1 MNGFFGRLDR
11 LENAKTVRA
20 IRDGLINII
29 PVIMLGAFSLAV
41 KSLPVVAYQDF
52 LNRDGAM
59 FVSILDFVFN
69 ATYGMLSVYMTIS
82 VAYSRAGLRND
93 GGAVM
98 QVLISLV
105 AFFILVGTQENGV
118 RIEALGTTSMFTA
131 LFSALAAPAVYE
143 RLDALFKRLGR
154 RLGIQPEEGSELN
167 FSLNAILP
175 VIVSGLLFA
184 LLDRVIF
191 RTTGAAGFNDLFQKV
206 MTGLF
211 RGLPSMEL
219 SGFLFVLISSVLW
232 CFGLHGSNILD
243 GVNNAYFVPAAQANA
258 EAVAAGLAAPHVV
271 SKSFIDVFVLMGGCG
286 STICLL
292 IALLLFSR
300 SKSSRRLAILSVVP
314 GVFNI
319 NEPLVFGL
327 SVIYNPIMML
337 PFILVPLL
345 NYLTAYA
352 ATALGLLPVVCRTV
366 EWTTPPLFS
375 GWYATGSL
383 AGTAVQA
390 VCILMGVLIYLPF
403 VKAYE
408 RSVNAALHSEY
419 NGMVEALKESE
430 ASNSAAS
437 GFLHRDR
444 TRRFCRMLTEE
455 LNTALAQRRIS
466 MYYQPQYDNQRRL
479 VGMEA
484 LMRWNH
490 AVFGMVYPPLIF
502 RLAEEGGIQFET
514 ERYAWETA
522 LADCAE
528 MQKRTGRHVALSLNT
543 TVGTLVDPRFVGTLT
558 ALAERY
564 GIPCGEICV
573 EITEQSELSMSE
585 VVLETLSR
593 LREKGFLLSIDDFSM
608 GFTSVKYLQED
619 FFNEVKLDGALTRN
633 VVSNRNS
640 QEIISSITKMA
651 EALHFSVIA
660 EYVETEEQRRKLE
673 EIGCVRYQGWLFSK
687 AVEKDEMIR
696 KLSLPAEEMF

>member
-1 MNGFFGRLDR
+1 MNGFFDRIDR
-11 LENAKTVRA
+11 LENAKAVCA

-29 PVIMLGAFSLAV
+29 PVIMLGAFSLAL
-41 KSLPVVAYQDF
+41 KSLPVDAYQDF
-52 LNRDGAM
+52 LSRGSGTAL
-59 FVSILDFVFN
+59 VLLLDFTFN

-82 VAYSRAGLRND
+82 VAYSRASLRND
-93 GGAVM
+93 GSALM
-98 QVLISLV
+98 QVLTSLV
-105 AFFILVGTQENGV
+105 TFFILVGTLENGV
-118 RIEALGTTSMFTA
+118 SIDVLGATSMFTA
-131 LFSALAAPAVYE
+131 LFSALTAPAVYE
-143 RLDALFKRLGR
+143 LLEKLFRRLGKRLGI
-154 RLGIQPEEGSELN
+154 LPEEGSELN
-167 FSLNAILP
+167 FALNTIFP
-175 VIVSGLLFA
+175 VMSSGLLFA
-184 LLDRVIF
+184 LLNRIIF
-191 RTTGAAGFNDLFQKV
+191 QTTGAAGFNDLFQKV

-211 RGLPSMEL
+211 RGLPSMGL
-219 SGFLFVLISSVLW
+219 SGFFFVLVSSLLW
-232 CFGLHGSNILD
+232 CFGLHGSNILE
-243 GVNNAYFVPAAQANA
+243 GVSSAYFIPAAEENA
-258 EAVAAGLAAPHVV
+258 RAVAAGMAAPHIV

-300 SKSSRRLAILSVVP
+300 NKSNRRLAILSVVP

-327 SVIYNPIMML
+327 SVIYNPIMVL

-345 NYLTAYA
+345 NYLTAYT

-375 GWYATGSL
+375 GWYATGSM

-390 VCILMGVLIYLPF
+390 LCILVGVLVYLPF

-419 NGMVEALKESE
+419 DSMVKALKESE

-437 GFLHRDR
+437 LYLHRGR

-455 LNTALAQRRIS
+455 LNAALAQRRIS

-490 AVFGMVYPPLIF
+490 TLFGMVYPPLIIK
-502 RLAEEGGIQFET
+502 LAEEGGIQFDT

-522 LADCAE
+522 LADYAE
-528 MQKRTGRHVALSLNT
+528 MRARTGKHVDISLNT
-543 TVGTLVDPRFVGTLT
+543 TVGTLVDPRFVETLT
-558 ALAERY
+558 SLAERY
-564 GIPCGEICV
+564 GVPCGDICV

-585 VVLETLSR
+585 VVLGTLSE
-593 LREKGFLLSIDDFSM
+593 LRGKGFLLSIDDFSM
-608 GFTSVKYLQED
+608 GFTSFKYLQED

-633 VVSNRNS
+633 VLSNRNS

-651 EALHFSVIA
+651 DALHFSVVA

-673 EIGCVRYQGWLFSK
+673 EIGCTRYQGWLFSK
-687 AVEKDEMIR
+687 AVEKDEMLK
-696 KLSLPAEEMF
+696 KLT

>member
-1 MNGFFGRLDR
+1 MNGFFDKLDG
-11 LENAKTVRA
+11 LSNAKTVCA

-29 PVIMLGAFSLAV
+29 PVIMLGAFSLAL
-41 KSLPVVAYQDF
+41 KSLPVAAYQDF
-52 LNRDGAM
+52 LSRGSGAVL
-59 FVSILDFVFN
+59 VSLLDFTFD
-69 ATYGMLSVYMTIS
+69 ATYGMLSVYMTAS
-82 VAYSRAGLRND
+82 VAYSRAGLTND
-93 GGAVM
+93 GGALTR
-98 QVLISLV
+98 VLIALA
-105 AFFILVGTQENGV
+105 AFFILVGTPEGGV
-118 RIEALGTTSMFTA
+118 DAGVLGTTSMFTA

-143 RLDALFKRLGR
+143 RLDRLFRGLSR
-154 RLGIQPEEGSELN
+154 RLGAAPEEGSEL
-167 FSLNAILP
+167 SLALNAIFP
-175 VIVSGLLFA
+175 VAASGLLFA
-184 LLDRVIF
+184 LLNRIVF
-191 RTTGAAGFNDLFQKV
+191 QTTGASGFNDLFQRV

-211 RGLPSMEL
+211 RGLPSMAL
-219 SGFLFVLISSVLW
+219 SGFLFVLVSSVLW

-243 GVNNAYFVPAAQANA
+243 GVSNAYFVPAAEANA
-258 EAVAAGLAAPHVV
+258 QAVAAGLAAPHIV
-271 SKSFIDVFVLMGGCG
+271 SKSFMDVFVLMGGCG

-292 IALLLFSR
+292 LALLLFSR
-300 SKSSRRLAILSVVP
+300 SRSSRRLAVLSVVP

-327 SVIYNPIMML
+327 PVIYNPVMMF

-345 NYLTAYA
+345 NYLLAYA
-352 ATALGLLPVVCRTV
+352 ATALGLLPAVCRTV
-366 EWTTPPLFS
+366 QWTTPPLFS

-390 VCILMGVLIYLPF
+390 VCILVGALVYLPF

-408 RSVNAALHSEY
+408 RSTRSALRGEY
-419 NGMVEALKESE
+419 ESMVRALKESE
-430 ASNSAAS
+430 SSNSAAPAFS
-437 GFLHRDR
+437 RRGR
-444 TRRFCRMLTEE
+444 TRHFCRMLTEE
-455 LNTALAQRRIS
+455 LSAALAQGRIS
-466 MYYQPQYDNQRRL
+466 MHYQPQYDNRRRL

-484 LMRWNH
+484 LMRWDH
-490 AVFGMVYPPLIF
+490 AVFGMVYPPLVIK
-502 RLAEEGGIQFET
+502 LAEEGGILFET
-514 ERYAWETA
+514 ERRAWETA
-522 LADCAE
+522 LADYAQMRE
-528 MQKRTGRHVALSLNT
+528 RTGRRVDLSLNT

-558 ALAERY
+558 GLAERY
-564 GIPCGEICV
+564 GIPCGDICV

-585 VVLETLSR
+585 VVLGTLSA

-673 EIGCVRYQGWLFSK
+673 EIGCVRYQGWLFSR
-687 AVEKDEMIR
+687 AVDKEEMIR
-696 KLSLPAEEMF
+696 KLSAAPER

>member
-1 MNGFFGRLDR
+1 MDMNGFFDKLDR
-11 LENAKTVRA
+11 LENTKAVCA

-29 PVIMLGAFSLAV
+29 PVILLGAFSLALM
-41 KSLPVVAYQDF
+41 SLPVDAYQKF
-52 LNRDGAM
+52 LTQGDGAA
-59 FVSILDFVFN
+59 FVSILNFAFN
-69 ATYGMLSVYMTIS
+69 ATYGMLSVYMTVS
-82 VAYSRAGLRND
+82 VAYSWVSLKND
-93 GGAVM
+93 GGVLT
-98 QVLISLV
+98 QVLTALI
-105 AFFILVGTQENGV
+105 AFFILVGTPADGV
-118 RIEALGTTSMFTA
+118 SIEALGTTSMFTA
-131 LFSALAAPAVYE
+131 LFSALAAPAVCE
-143 RLDALFKRLGR
+143 RLEELFRRLGKRLGI
-154 RLGIQPEEGSELN
+154 LPEEGSELN
-167 FSLNAILP
+167 FALNAIFP
-175 VIVSGLLFA
+175 VMTSGLLFA
-184 LLDRVIF
+184 LLNRIIF
-191 RTTGAAGFNDLFQKV
+191 LTTGAAGFNDLFQKV
-206 MTGLF
+206 ITGLF
-211 RGLPSMEL
+211 KGLPNMGL
-219 SGFLFVLISSVLW
+219 SGFLFVLVSSVLW

-243 GVNNAYFVPAAQANA
+243 GVNNAYFVPAAEANA
-258 EAVAAGLAAPHVV
+258 QAVAAGLAAPHIV

-300 SKSSRRLAILSVVP
+300 SKSSRRLALLSVIP

-337 PFILVPLL
+337 PFVLVPLL

-352 ATALGLLPVVCRTV
+352 ATALGFLPVVCRTV
-366 EWTTPPLFS
+366 QWTTPPLFS
-375 GWYATGSL
+375 GWYATGST

-390 VCILMGVLIYLPF
+390 VCILIGVLVYLPF

-408 RSVNAALHSEY
+408 RSVKAALHSEY
-419 NGMVEALKESE
+419 DGMVKALKESE
-430 ASNSAAS
+430 ASNSAPAFS
-437 GFLHRDR
+437 HRGR

-455 LNTALAQRRIS
+455 LSAALAQKRIS
-466 MYYQPQYDNQRRL
+466 MYYQPQYDNRRRL

-490 AVFGMVYPPLIF
+490 SVFGMVYPPLVIK
-502 RLAEEGGIQFET
+502 LAEEGGIQFET

-522 LADCAE
+522 LADYAE
-528 MQKRTGRHVALSLNT
+528 MRERTGGQVDLSLNT

-558 ALAERY
+558 TLAERY
-564 GIPCGEICV
+564 GIPCGNICV

-585 VVLETLSR
+585 VVLGTLSA
-593 LREKGFLLSIDDFSM
+593 LKEKGFLLSIDDFSM

-651 EALHFSVIA
+651 QALHFSVIA
-660 EYVETEEQRRKLE
+660 EYVETEEQLRKLE
-673 EIGCVRYQGWLFSK
+673 EIGCLRYQGWLFSK
-687 AVEKDEMIR
+687 AVGKDEMLQ
-696 KLSLPAEEMF
+696 KLM

>member
-1 MNGFFGRLDR
+1 MNSFFEKLDR
-11 LENAKTVRA
+11 LENAKAVCA

-29 PVIMLGAFSLAV
+29 PVIMLGAFSLAL
-41 KSLPVVAYQDF
+41 KSLPVEAYQDF
-52 LNRDGAM
+52 LSRGIGAA
-59 FVSILDFVFN
+59 FVSVLNFTFD
-69 ATYGMLSVYMTIS
+69 ATYGMLSVYMTAS
-82 VAYSRAGLRND
+82 VAYSRASLKND
-93 GGAVM
+93 GG
-98 QVLISLV
+98 VLTRVLTALV
-105 AFFILVGTQENGV
+105 TFFILVGTPENGV
-118 RIEALGTTSMFTA
+118 SIDVLGATSMFTA
-131 LFSALAAPAVYE
+131 LFSSLTAPVVYE
-143 RLDALFKRLGR
+143 RLEELFRRLGKRLGI
-154 RLGIQPEEGSELN
+154 LPEEGSELN
-167 FSLNAILP
+167 FALNAIFP
-175 VIVSGLLFA
+175 VAASGLLFA
-184 LLDRVIF
+184 LLNRVIF
-191 RTTGAAGFNDLFQKV
+191 QTTGASGFNDLFQRV

-211 RGLPSMEL
+211 QGLPHMGL
-219 SGFLFVLISSVLW
+219 SGFLFVLISSLLW

-243 GVNNAYFVPAAQANA
+243 GVSSAYFVPAAEANA
-258 EAVAAGLAAPHVV
+258 QAVAAGLAAPHIV
-271 SKSFIDVFVLMGGCG
+271 SKSFMDVFVLMGGCG

-292 IALLLFSR
+292 VALLLFSR
-300 SKSSRRLAILSVVP
+300 NRSNRRLAILSVVP

-337 PFILVPLL
+337 PFVLVPLL
-345 NYLTAYA
+345 NYLMAYA
-352 ATALGLLPVVCRTV
+352 ATALGLLPVVCRSV

-390 VCILMGVLIYLPF
+390 VCILIGVLVYLPF

-419 NGMVEALKESE
+419 NGMVQALKESE
-430 ASNSAAS
+430 ASNAAAPVFS
-437 GFLHRDR
+437 RRGR

-455 LNTALAQRRIS
+455 LSTALSQRRIN
-466 MYYQPQYDNQRRL
+466 MHYQPQYDNQRRL

-484 LMRWNH
+484 LLRWDH
-490 AVFGMVYPPLIF
+490 TVFGMVYPPLIIK
-502 RLAEEGGIQFET
+502 LAEEGGIQFET

-522 LADCAE
+522 LADYAE
-528 MQKRTGRHVALSLNT
+528 MRERTGRRVSISLNT
-543 TVGTLVDPRFVGTLT
+543 TVGTLVDSRFVETLT

-564 GIPCGEICV
+564 GIPCRDICV

-585 VVLETLSR
+585 VVLRTLSQ
-593 LREKGFLLSIDDFSM
+593 LKEKGFLLSIDDFSM

-673 EIGCVRYQGWLFSK
+673 EIGCERYQGWLFSK
-687 AVEKDEMIR
+687 AVEKEEMIR
-696 KLSLPAEEMF
+696 KLSLPTEG

>member
-1 MNGFFGRLDR
+1 MNGFFDKLDR
-11 LENAKTVRA
+11 LENAKAVCA

-29 PVIMLGAFSLAV
+29 PVIMLGAFSLAL
-41 KSLPVVAYQDF
+41 KSLPVGAYQAFLSRGTGAALASIFDF
-52 LNRDGAM
+52 TFD
-59 FVSILDFVFN
+59 

-82 VAYSRAGLRND
+82 VAYSRASLRND
-93 GGAVM
+93 GGALM
-98 QVLISLV
+98 QVLTSLV
-105 AFFILVGTQENGV
+105 TFFILVGTPENGV
-118 RIEALGTTSMFTA
+118 SVDVLGATSMFTA
-131 LFSALAAPAVYE
+131 LFSALTAPAVYE
-143 RLDALFKRLGR
+143 RLEELFRNLGR
-154 RLGIQPEEGSELN
+154 RLGILPEEGSELN
-167 FSLNAILP
+167 FALNAIFP
-175 VIVSGLLFA
+175 VAASGLLFA
-184 LLDRVIF
+184 LVNRVIF
-191 RTTGAAGFNDLFQKV
+191 QTTGAAGFNDLFQKV

-211 RGLPSMEL
+211 RGLPNMGL
-219 SGFLFVLISSVLW
+219 SGFLFILVSSVLW
-232 CFGLHGSNILD
+232 CFGLHGSNILE
-243 GVNNAYFVPAAQANA
+243 GVSSVYFVPAAEANA
-258 EAVAAGLAAPHVV
+258 QAVAAGLAAPHIV
-271 SKSFIDVFVLMGGCG
+271 SKSFMDVFVLMGGCG

-300 SKSSRRLAILSVVP
+300 NKSSRRLAVLSVVP

-345 NYLTAYA
+345 NYLTAYT
-352 ATALGLLPVVCRTV
+352 ATALGFLPVVCRTV

-375 GWYATGSL
+375 GWYATGSA

-390 VCILMGVLIYLPF
+390 VCILIGVLVYLPF

-419 NGMVEALKESE
+419 DGMVRALKESE

-437 GFLHRDR
+437 VFLHRGR

-455 LNTALAQRRIS
+455 LTAALSQGRVN

-484 LMRWNH
+484 LLRWNH
-490 AVFGMVYPPLIF
+490 TVFGMVYPPLIIK
-502 RLAEEGGIQFET
+502 LAEAGGIQFET

-522 LADCAE
+522 LADYAE
-528 MQKRTGRHVALSLNT
+528 MRERTGRHVDLSLNT

-564 GIPCGEICV
+564 GIPCGEVCV
-573 EITEQSELSMSE
+573 EITEQSELSMSD
-585 VVLETLSR
+585 VVLKTLSE

-651 EALHFSVIA
+651 DALHFSVIA
-660 EYVETEEQRRKLE
+660 EYVETEEQLRKLE

-687 AVEKDEMIR
+687 AVGKDEMIH
-696 KLSLPAEEMF
+696 KLSLLAEY

>member
-1 MNGFFGRLDR
+1 MDGFFGKLER
-11 LENAKTVRA
+11 LENAKAICA

-29 PVIMLGAFSLAV
+29 PVIMLGAFSLALM
-41 KSLPVVAYQDF
+41 SLPVDAYQDF
-52 LNRDGAM
+52 LSRGCGAV
-59 FVSILDFVFN
+59 FVSILNFNFN
-69 ATYGMLSVYMTIS
+69 ATYGMLSVYMTVS
-82 VAYSRAGLRND
+82 VSYSRADLKND
-93 GGAVM
+93 GSVLM
-98 QVLISLV
+98 QILTSLV
-105 AFFILVGTQENGV
+105 TFFILVGTLENGV
-118 RIEALGTTSMFTA
+118 SINVLGTTSMFTA
-131 LFSALAAPAVYE
+131 LFSALMAPAIYE
-143 RLDALFKRLGR
+143 RLEELFRRLSKRLGI
-154 RLGIQPEEGSELN
+154 LPEEGSELN
-167 FSLNAILP
+167 FALNAIFPLLA
-175 VIVSGLLFA
+175 SGFLFA
-184 LLDRVIF
+184 ILNRVIF
-191 RTTGAAGFNDLFQKV
+191 ETTGAAGFNDLFQKV

-211 RGLPSMEL
+211 KGLPNMGL
-219 SGFLFVLISSVLW
+219 SGFLFVLISSMLW

-243 GVNNAYFVPAAQANA
+243 GVNNAYFVPAAEMNAQAA
-258 EAVAAGLAAPHVV
+258 AAGLAVPHIV

-300 SKSSRRLAILSVVP
+300 NKSNRRLAICSVLP

-352 ATALGLLPVVCRTV
+352 ATALGFLPVVCRTV

-375 GWYATGSL
+375 GWYATGSM
-383 AGTAVQA
+383 AGTIVQA

-419 NGMVEALKESE
+419 NSMVKALKESE
-430 ASNSAAS
+430 VSNSAAPV
-437 GFLHRDR
+437 FLHRGR
-444 TRRFCRMLTEE
+444 AGRFCRMLTEE
-455 LNTALAQRRIS
+455 LSAALSQRRIC
-466 MYYQPQYDNQRRL
+466 MYYQPQYDNEGRL

-490 AVFGMVYPPLIF
+490 TVFGMVYPPLII
-502 RLAEEGGIQFET
+502 RLAEEGGIQFDT

-522 LADCAE
+522 LADYAE
-528 MQKRTGRHVALSLNT
+528 MRERTGKHIDLSLNT
-543 TVGTLVDPRFVGTLT
+543 TVDSLVDPRFVETLT
-558 ALAERY
+558 ALVERY
-564 GIPCGEICV
+564 GIPNSNICV
-573 EITEQSELSMSE
+573 EITEQSELSMND
-585 VVLETLSR
+585 VVLRTLSE
-593 LREKGFLLSIDDFSM
+593 LKEKGFLLSIDDFSM

-640 QEIISSITKMA
+640 QEIISSIIKMA
-651 EALHFSVIA
+651 EALHFSVVA
-660 EYVETEEQRRKLE
+660 EYVETEEQLRKLK
-673 EIGCVRYQGWLFSK
+673 EIGCTRYQGWLFDK
-687 AVEKDEMIR
+687 AVEKDEMMQ
-696 KLSLPAEEMF
+696 KLS

>member
-1 MNGFFGRLDR
+1 MNGFFEKLDR
-11 LENAKTVRA
+11 LENAKVVCA

-29 PVIMLGAFSLAV
+29 PVIMLGAFSLALI
-41 KSLPVVAYQDF
+41 SLPVDAYQDF
-52 LNRDGAM
+52 LSRGSGAA
-59 FVSILDFVFN
+59 FVSILNFTFD

-82 VAYSRAGLRND
+82 VSYSRANLKNNGNVL
-93 GGAVM
+93 M
-98 QVLISLV
+98 QVLTSLV
-105 AFFILVGTQENGV
+105 TFFILIGTPENGV
-118 RIEALGTTSMFTA
+118 SIEALGTTSMFTA
-131 LFSALAAPAVYE
+131 LFSALAAPVVYE
-143 RLDALFKRLGR
+143 RLEEMFRRLGKRLGI
-154 RLGIQPEEGSELN
+154 LPEEGSELN
-167 FSLNAILP
+167 FSLNAIFP
-175 VIVSGLLFA
+175 VMASGFLFA
-184 LLDRVIF
+184 LLNRVIF
-191 RTTGAAGFNDLFQKV
+191 QTTGAAGFNDLFQKV

-211 RGLPSMEL
+211 KGLPNMGL
-219 SGFLFVLISSVLW
+219 SGFLFVLVSSLLW

-243 GVNNAYFVPAAQANA
+243 GVNNAYFVPAAEMNA
-258 EAVAAGLAAPHVV
+258 QAVAAGLTAPHIV

-292 IALLLFSR
+292 IALLLFSHN
-300 SKSSRRLAILSVVP
+300 KSNRRLAILSVLP

-327 SVIYNPIMML
+327 SVIYNPIMMI

-345 NYLTAYA
+345 NYLTVYA

-366 EWTTPPLFS
+366 QWTTPPLFS
-375 GWYATGSL
+375 GWYATGSM

-408 RSVNAALHSEY
+408 RSVKAALHSEY
-419 NGMVEALKESE
+419 DSIVKALKESE
-430 ASNSAAS
+430 VSNSAAPVFS
-437 GFLHRDR
+437 HRGR
-444 TRRFCRMLTEE
+444 TGNFCRMLTEE
-455 LNTALAQRRIS
+455 LSAALSQRRIN

-490 AVFGMVYPPLIF
+490 TVFGMVYPPLVIK
-502 RLAEEGGIQFET
+502 LAEESGIQFDT

-522 LADCAE
+522 LADYAE
-528 MQKRTGRHVALSLNT
+528 MRERTGKHVDISLNT
-543 TVGTLVDPRFVGTLT
+543 TVGTLVDPRFVETMA

-564 GIPCGEICV
+564 GIPCGDICI

-585 VVLETLSR
+585 VVLRTLSE
-593 LREKGFLLSIDDFSM
+593 LRERGFLLSIDDFSM

-651 EALHFSVIA
+651 EALHFSVVA
-660 EYVETEEQRRKLE
+660 EYVETEEQCRKLE

-687 AVEKDEMIR
+687 AVEKDEMIQ
-696 KLSLPAEEMF
+696 KLSLPMGS